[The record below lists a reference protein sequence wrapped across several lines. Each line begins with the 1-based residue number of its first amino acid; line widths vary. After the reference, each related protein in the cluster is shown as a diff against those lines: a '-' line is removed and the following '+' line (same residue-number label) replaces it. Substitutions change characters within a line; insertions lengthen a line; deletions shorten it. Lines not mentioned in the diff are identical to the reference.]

1 MRGDSDA
8 DHPVI
13 EIRSGQGSNPS
24 FFESG
29 VYDSSIDMINVVSED
44 FQQPSHNLVLEEV
57 DFF

>member
-44 FQQPSHNLVLEEV
+44 FQ
-57 DFF
+57 